1 MQPDKNA
8 VLPGTLEML
17 ILATLRRESL
27 HGYAIS
33 QRIQQNSNDFLSVEE
48 GSLYPALQR
57 LLMEGW
63 VSAKWGTSARNRRVR
78 VYTLTSSGRKQ
89 LSREVRRVNQVME
102 GIAGVLRPSET

>member
-1 MQPDKNA
+1 MPPDKNA

-33 QRIQQNSNDFLSVEE
+33 QRIQQNSNDFLRVEE

-57 LLMEGW
+57 LLIEGW
-63 VSAKWGTSARNRRVR
+63 VSAKWGTSARNRRIR
-78 VYTLTSSGRKQ
+78 VYTLTSTGQKQ
-89 LSREVRRVNQVME
+89 LSREVRRVNRVIE